1 MLRSVQDD
9 LQILQLFWK
18 ITKNV
23 LILKILLAR
32 LVKSQQLYVIARG
45 KKITKPYYDFFSLSQ
60 EIVSYVGPI
69 FVLLLNG
76 KKQSK

>member
-18 ITKNV
+18 ITKKV
-23 LILKILLAR
+23 LILKILLVR
-32 LVKSQQLYVIARG
+32 LVKSQQLDVTARG
-45 KKITKPYYDFFSLSQ
+45 EKITKPYYDFFSLSQ
-60 EIVSYVGPI
+60 EIVSYIGPI

-76 KKQSK
+76 KKQRK